1 MLGLPGLSILI
12 CRGLPSTQA
21 ETLFGL
27 RGIPLT
33 GVAEK
38 AGLSFAVENRA
49 NGLSTQHSQ
58 FAKHS
63 QFVVVKLLNF
73 KKKIFFFWG
82 MGHCTWRR
90 DIYIRAGMVFSLRDS
105 LQVSLSSTHATLQ
118 VSLYVTVPWNPCF
131 SYDSSHVFLLYHA
144 HLPKTSVHIFLN
156 HRGNI
161 ITSMFSQFECL
172 FSYPNAAWKMMV
184 TEEL

>member
-73 KKKIFFFWG
+73 KKKIFFF
-82 MGHCTWRR
+82 
-90 DIYIRAGMVFSLRDS
+90 
-105 LQVSLSSTHATLQ
+105 
-118 VSLYVTVPWNPCF
+118 
-131 SYDSSHVFLLYHA
+131 
-144 HLPKTSVHIFLN
+144 
-156 HRGNI
+156 
-161 ITSMFSQFECL
+161 
-172 FSYPNAAWKMMV
+172 
-184 TEEL
+184 